1 MVRFHGRSSW
11 RYHYELGE
19 VKELATSLVKSTRGY
34 VFFNNSKMT
43 ADALKFCKLLGDRKH
58 E

>member
-1 MVRFHGRSSW
+1 
-11 RYHYELGE
+11 
-19 VKELATSLVKSTRGY
+19 

-43 ADALKFCKLLGDRKH
+43 EDALKFCKLLDDLN